1 MINFEAF
8 FKVSYGLYIVSS
20 GNSKKGNGF
29 VSNSVFQVT
38 AEPPQ
43 IGSGRFS
50 DYPGLCGAMHP
61 EGNSTRIT
69 DPYQQQN
76 PDKHVMFQDLF
87 HDPRQIANPIP
98 IPIKIG
104 IIYSPIIQFYI

>member
-20 GNSKKGNGF
+20 GDIIKGNGF

-43 IGSGRFS
+43 IAACCNKNNFT
-50 DYPGLCGAMHP
+50 A
-61 EGNSTRIT
+61 EI
-69 DPYQQQN
+69 DPKYRCI
-76 PDKHVMFQDLF
+76 F
-87 HDPRQIANPIP
+87 
-98 IPIKIG
+98 G
-104 IIYSPIIQFYI
+104 ICFTTKCKC